1 MKIPFNNNKNDKSKT
16 NDKNN
21 NTNNG
26 SKVNKVNKKL
36 TSTKKLLLLVT
47 IVRKN
52 KADYYLDLISE
63 MGANLQMMSLGN
75 GTTKSAI
82 FTNDIGTKAII
93 FSIIT
98 EDNSKR
104 IMRTLGEKFNEIR
117 DGKGVCWTVPLSSVM
132 GVTFFN
138 FLSNNKSNIIG

>member
-1 MKIPFNNNKNDKSKT
+1 MPIK

-21 NTNNG
+21 NDK
-26 SKVNKVNKKL
+26 SKKRL
-36 TSTKKLLLLVT
+36 TSTKKLLLLIT

-63 MGANLQMMSLGN
+63 MGANLQMMSYGN

-82 FTNDIGTKAII
+82 FTDDIGTKAII

-98 EDNSKR
+98 EDNSRK
-104 IMRTLGEKFNEIR
+104 IMRVLSEKFDELK
-117 DGKGVCWTVPLSSVM
+117 DGKGVSWTVPFSSVM

>member
-1 MKIPFNNNKNDKSKT
+1 MNITINNKNSDMKNKT
-16 NDKNN
+16 NKV
-21 NTNNG
+21 
-26 SKVNKVNKKL
+26 SKRL
-36 TSTKKLLLLVT
+36 TSTKKLLLLIT
-47 IVRKN
+47 IIRRN

-98 EDNSKR
+98 EDNSKK
-104 IMRTLGEKFNEIR
+104 IIKTLGEKFNELR

>member
-1 MKIPFNNNKNDKSKT
+1 MKIPFNNINNKGKASDT
-16 NDKNN
+16 Q
-21 NTNNG
+21 
-26 SKVNKVNKKL
+26 NKGKKKL
-36 TSTKKLLLLVT
+36 TSTKKLLLLIT

-98 EDNSKR
+98 EDNSRK
-104 IMRTLGEKFNEIR
+104 IMRTLSVKFNELK
-117 DGKGVCWTVPLSSVM
+117 DGKGVCWIVPLSSVM

-138 FLSNNKSNIIG
+138 FLSNNKSDIIG

>member
-1 MKIPFNNNKNDKSKT
+1 MKIPFNNINNKGKANDT
-16 NDKNN
+16 Q
-21 NTNNG
+21 
-26 SKVNKVNKKL
+26 NKGKKKL
-36 TSTKKLLLLVT
+36 TSTKKLLLLIT

-63 MGANLQMMSLGN
+63 MGANLQMMSIGN

-98 EDNSKR
+98 EDNSRK
-104 IMRTLGEKFNEIR
+104 IMRTLNIKFNELK

-138 FLSNNKSNIIG
+138 FLSNNKSDIIG